1 MLLSKKT
8 VEENATLALWEITE
22 TIDELLDLLHLDP
35 FIIEEISLFT
45 SDKRKLEYLAA
56 RVLLQEVIGE
66 KKTIAYTKQGKPYL
80 VDNSFQISITHTGK
94 YVAIVLHP
102 TYRVG
107 VDVERISDKV
117 VRVQSK
123 FLSETERASIEPS
136 LAKTHL
142 ALLWAAKE
150 TLYKILGQ
158 EEVEFTK
165 HLAIEPFK
173 PYLMG
178 TMEAKETRTP
188 AAETFQL
195 TYHVFPEFVLVWTV
209 KP

>member
-22 TIDELLDLLHLDP
+22 TIDELLEILNLDP
-35 FIIEEISLFT
+35 FIIQEISLFT
-45 SDKRKLEYLAA
+45 SDKRKLEYLTA
-56 RVLLQEVIGE
+56 RVLLQEILGE
-66 KKTIAYTKQGKPYL
+66 KKVIAYTKQGKPYL
-80 VDNSFQISITHTGK
+80 VDHSYQISITHTGK
-94 YVAIVLHP
+94 QVAILLHP

-107 VDVERISDKV
+107 IDVEKISDKV

-123 FLSETERASIEPS
+123 FLSETEREAIDSS

-142 ALLWAAKE
+142 ALLWSAKE
-150 TLYKILGQ
+150 ALYKILGQ
-158 EEVEFTK
+158 EEVEYTK
-165 HLAIEPFK
+165 HLTIKPFK

-178 TMEAKETRTP
+178 TMEAQETRTP

-209 KP
+209 KA

>member
-22 TIDELLDLLHLDP
+22 TIDELLEMLNLDP
-35 FIIEEISLFT
+35 FIIQEISLFT
-45 SDKRKLEYLAA
+45 SDKRKLEYLTT
-56 RVLLQEVIGE
+56 RVLLQNILGE
-66 KKTIAYTKQGKPYL
+66 KKVITYTKQGKPYL

-94 YVAIVLHP
+94 YVAILLHP
-102 TYRVG
+102 TFRVG
-107 VDVERISDKV
+107 IDVEKISDKV

-123 FLSETERASIEPS
+123 FLSETEREAIDSS

-142 ALLWAAKE
+142 ALLWSAKE
-150 TLYKILGQ
+150 ALYKILGQ
-158 EEVEFTK
+158 EEVEYTK
-165 HLAIEPFK
+165 HLTINPFK

-178 TMEAKETRTP
+178 TMEAQETRTP
-188 AAETFQL
+188 SAETFQL

-209 KP
+209 KA

>member
-8 VEENATLALWEITE
+8 VEENATLALWEINE

-35 FIIEEISLFT
+35 FIIQEISLFT

-94 YVAIVLHP
+94 QVAILLHP

-107 VDVERISDKV
+107 VDVEKISDKV

-123 FLSETERASIEPS
+123 FLSEYRFLEKHYFHKSNSLFCIKIIFCFYCVISIIFIKIIGIINIRYRYKLLFHS
-136 LAKTHL
+136 LNGIYGIFI
-142 ALLWAAKE
+142 LL
-150 TLYKILGQ
+150 LYIP
-158 EEVEFTK
+158 
-165 HLAIEPFK
+165 I
-173 PYLMG
+173 
-178 TMEAKETRTP
+178 
-188 AAETFQL
+188 
-195 TYHVFPEFVLVWTV
+195 
-209 KP
+209 

>member
-22 TIDELLDLLHLDP
+22 SIDELLDILNLDP
-35 FIIEEISLFT
+35 FIIQEISLFT
-45 SDKRKLEYLAA
+45 SEKRKLEYLAA
-56 RVLLQEVIGE
+56 RVLLQDILDE
-66 KKTIAYTKQGKPYL
+66 KKVIAYTKNGKPYL
-80 VDNSFQISITHTGK
+80 VDHSHQISITHTGK
-94 YVAIVLHP
+94 YVAIILHP

-107 VDVERISDKV
+107 IDVEKISDKV

-123 FLSETERASIEPS
+123 FLSEAERSEIDATS
-136 LAKTHL
+136 AKTHL
-142 ALLWAAKE
+142 ALLWSAKE
-150 TLYKILGQ
+150 ALYKILEQ
-158 EEVEFTK
+158 EEVEYTK
-165 HLAIEPFK
+165 HLIIKPFK

-178 TMEAKETRTP
+178 TMEAQEMRTA

-209 KP
+209 KA